1 MTKLAYFVLSL
12 NQSVTC
18 FEYCV
23 ARRIWEVIVEITD
36 LPLIT
41 DFESMA
47 KWWIRGKKCNSINVL
62 YTVVLWSLWKLR
74 NSLCFQGQCW
84 ARVRRLL
91 VSCARMVRNW
101 ALLNSSKDAA
111 RVEIWAKELEVRGTR
126 SERLAW
132 RPPDDG
138 AGALN
143 DQASRHGNLVGSE
156 MSRLDENLSND
167 TDGSLHVETDAADGN
182 CNVVHSNN
190 DLSFE

>member
-74 NSLCFQGQCW
+74 NSLCFQGQC
-84 ARVRRLL
+84 
-91 VSCARMVRNW
+91 
-101 ALLNSSKDAA
+101 
-111 RVEIWAKELEVRGTR
+111 
-126 SERLAW
+126 
-132 RPPDDG
+132 
-138 AGALN
+138 
-143 DQASRHGNLVGSE
+143 
-156 MSRLDENLSND
+156 
-167 TDGSLHVETDAADGN
+167 
-182 CNVVHSNN
+182 
-190 DLSFE
+190 